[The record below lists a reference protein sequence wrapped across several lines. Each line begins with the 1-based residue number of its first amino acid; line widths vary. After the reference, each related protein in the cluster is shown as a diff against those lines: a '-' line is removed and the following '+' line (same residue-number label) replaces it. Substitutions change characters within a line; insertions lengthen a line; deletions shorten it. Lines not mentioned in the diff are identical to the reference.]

1 MKQNLINLKTLRATA
16 VALSASLCLVSSTSI
31 ASFSKEKNEQS
42 STSSDTNSGVTATD
56 ASLPGEPKVGETKS
70 SEPDKNE
77 TKTGDPVS
85 TETKTDSPNPL
96 DASETPKDTGVTGG
110 ADTSEAT
117 PAATSATPQTKPN
130 EPPPPTEE
138 QLKKRNE
145 AFGKAAQF
153 MAKKK
158 YDEAIKAFDS
168 AWKSGGDSGEA
179 LIYMGSC
186 YYSKKQYPQAL
197 KQYQLASVKGTNFKT
212 RHKAEGMAARLA
224 SYMRGVCPDT
234 CLKASTPGWQH
245 RDAAGHPSKELWMHF
260 RYSDSKGSGTVA
272 YSQNHIGEKI
282 GRVNGVPKSIGKCP
296 TCGGTGRVSLP

>member
-1 MKQNLINLKTLRATA
+1 MNNNSIRQIASRTA
-16 VALSASLCLVSSTSI
+16 AVTLSASICLVASTSLL
-31 ASFSKEKNEQS
+31 SYSKDATQGT
-42 STSSDTNSGVTATD
+42 STRAETNAGATD
-56 ASLPGEPKVGETKS
+56 FARSTANETGSGERKPVDADKS
-70 SEPDKNE
+70 SAEPGDQILKE
-77 TKTGDPVS
+77 TKTEGD
-85 TETKTDSPNPL
+85 NPL
-96 DASETPKDTGVTGG
+96 DSGDSVEKTGVTDG
-110 ADTSEAT
+110 AIDSDAKER
-117 PAATSATPQTKPN
+117 SATVTPPAKPN

-138 QLKKRNE
+138 QLKKRND
-145 AFGKAAQF
+145 AFGKAAQL
-153 MAKKK
+153 MAKQK
-158 YDEAIKAFDS
+158 YDAAIKSFED

-197 KQYQLASVKGTNFKT
+197 KQYQLAAAKGTNFKT
-212 RHKAEGMAARLA
+212 RNKAEGMAARLA

-260 RYSDSKGSGTVA
+260 RYSDSNGSGTVA

-282 GRVNGVPKSIGKCP
+282 GRVNGVPKSLGKCP

>member
-1 MKQNLINLKTLRATA
+1 MNNNSIRQIAFRTA
-16 VALSASLCLVSSTSI
+16 AITLSASMCLIASASLLSYSKETQERSLTNVEDKSGGIIAAPSTS
-31 ASFSKEKNEQS
+31 
-42 STSSDTNSGVTATD
+42 
-56 ASLPGEPKVGETKS
+56 
-70 SEPDKNE
+70 NE
-77 TKTGDPVS
+77 TKANETKPSNADKSEAKNGDPSS
-85 TETKTDSPNPL
+85 TETKTDSNNPL
-96 DASETPKDTGVTGG
+96 DSTNTPKDAGTTRG
-110 ADTSEAT
+110 AESSETTESSATAT
-117 PAATSATPQTKPN
+117 PPTKPN
-130 EPPPPTEE
+130 ESPPPTEE

-158 YDEAIKAFDS
+158 YDDAIKAFDS